1 MPIDNIVTY
10 PNWGSSKHEAPKT
23 GIKVASSAQSSPVA
37 EESSPDDST
46 MVLTAQKKTPFSQR
60 HIIQIEANEDMVRTQ
75 SMGIDKSAQSFE
87 RPSFSDAPPPM
98 EEGPRP
104 QPPNLPLEVGPAP
117 KTQSPQDKIAE
128 KIRGKLGIQKNLQM
142 KMGPAPEPDRAPL
155 TPGHGPLIDMG
166 PNTTDKTVTA
176 ASKEVLADPDLNPI
190 VLMDWCNAHWGE
202 EWMEWEP
209 ETILEM
215 ADREGISI
223 DQVNLGKMFAIR
235 ATVKTEE
242 FFREPRIFEKVCIA
256 FSDRIVDFGVI
267 QTPRVHDMAAAVAL
281 VEKFIRTGSYSDH
294 VAAYVAGSAILDG
307 FLLLPPS
314 LQFAGFQFSMELA
327 SRLGDKAM
335 DLQQKMIQTMDND
348 DSPTT
353 QDEAI
358 QYRRLMRCEYHV
370 RDMVQGARH
379 S

>member
-1 MPIDNIVTY
+1 MVENIVNY
-10 PNWGSSKHEAPKT
+10 PNWGSSKHEAPRT
-23 GIKVASSAQSSPVA
+23 GVKIASAAQASAV
-37 EESSPDDST
+37 EETSDNGA
-46 MVLTAQKKTPFSQR
+46 MVLVAAENKRPFSQR
-60 HIIQIEANEDMVRTQ
+60 HIIQVERNDEMVMKQ
-75 SMGIDKSAQSFE
+75 SMGMDKSAQSFE

-104 QPPNLPLEVGPAP
+104 QPPNLPLEVGPVP
-117 KTQSPQDKIAE
+117 KAQSPQDKIAE
-128 KIRGKLGIQKNLQM
+128 SIRKKLGIQKNLQM
-142 KMGPAPEPDRAPL
+142 KMNPAPEPDRAPL

-176 ASKEVLADPDLNPI
+176 ASREVLSDPNLNPI
-190 VLMDWCNAHWGE
+190 VLMDWCNGHWGE

-235 ATVKTEE
+235 ATMKTEE

-281 VEKFIRTGSYSDH
+281 VEKYIRTGSYSDH
-294 VAAYVAGSAILDG
+294 VCAYVAGSAILDG

-335 DLQQKMIQTMDND
+335 ELQQKMIQTMDND
-348 DSPTT
+348 ESPTT

-370 RDMVQGARH
+370 RDMIQGAK
-379 S
+379 